1 MAEGDGWRVEEE
13 LPGRWTAEELV
24 AQHEREPEEL
34 AEEAFRSA
42 PEELPPSGLLSFY
55 DRLRE
60 RIVHAVEHRGGRFGE
75 GVVRFLLLVPDV
87 FVLLLRLTLDGD
99 VPGPVRTLIGGAL
112 AYFVIPI
119 DFVPEAL
126 VGPAGFLDD
135 LVLASAVLSQAFGG
149 ELEPYAR
156 RHWSGQEDLR
166 VVLEDV
172 ALSAEFLLGE
182 KIFGRLA
189 AFLGRHG
196 IELPKP
202 KPKE

>member
-1 MAEGDGWRVEEE
+1 MPDGGGWRVEEE
-13 LPGRWTAEELV
+13 LPGRWTAEELA
-24 AQHEREPEEL
+24 AQREREPEEL
-34 AEEAFRSA
+34 AEEAFQSA
-42 PEELPPSGLLSFY
+42 PGELPPSGLLSFY

-112 AYFVIPI
+112 AYFVVPI

-202 KPKE
+202 KP

>member
-1 MAEGDGWRVEEE
+1 MPDGPDWRVEEE
-13 LPGRWTAEELV
+13 LPGRWTAEEFA
-24 AQHEREPEEL
+24 AQRDRAPEDL
-34 AEEAFRSA
+34 AEEAFQSPPDA
-42 PEELPPSGLLSFY
+42 LPPSGLLSFY

-112 AYFVIPI
+112 AYFVVPI

-182 KIFGRLA
+182 KIFRRLA
-189 AFLGRHG
+189 AFLGRRG
-196 IELPKP
+196 IELPRSNG
-202 KPKE
+202 